1 VKPQYKILVLD
12 AMTGQSSLDVARTF
26 DNQIGFSGAILT
38 KMDSDTRGGAAFA
51 FRYMLQKS
59 ILFVGSGEGVDQI
72 ELFRPKRMAQRM
84 LGMGDLMTLVEQAEE
99 KVKQSEKEQL
109 EKAVKNGKITLED
122 FRKQLEMVSRM
133 GSFSNIMQYMPG
145 ASKMNV
151 SDDTIEKGEQ
161 EMKQFSAI
169 MNSMTRKERVE
180 PKLLNS
186 SRKQRIA
193 RGAGVTQKSIDH
205 LLKRFRESQQMLKS
219 LKKMGGLQN
228 LFK

>member
-1 VKPQYKILVLD
+1 
-12 AMTGQSSLDVARTF
+12 
-26 DNQIGFSGAILT
+26 
-38 KMDSDTRGGAAFA
+38 
-51 FRYMLQKS
+51 
-59 ILFVGSGEGVDQI
+59 
-72 ELFRPKRMAQRM
+72 MAQRM

-151 SDDTIEKGEQ
+151 SDDTIENGEQ